1 MAYLLEETLKFPKS
15 SFKSMKYQPYEMK
28 PNFSMYRVYEWHT
41 YWNGAVYVS
50 FSGGLDSTVLAYI
63 VCQAYRKYGLDG
75 KIPLVYVDTGTE
87 YPEIREFVEFYTQW
101 LREKFPELDIEKETL
116 HPKHSFKWVCENKG
130 FPITS
135 KRRNDMSDFI
145 IGHVTDP
152 KEGPL
157 DGVYAETKG
166 TYTKFKGTGAF
177 QKEKRILHQKV
188 ADVGIKASLQTG
200 MVSINDRNRNQAI
213 AVSITEMVA
222 VLNEALRYG
231 TAGMG
236 KKVRL

>member
-1 MAYLLEETLKFPKS
+1 MLQTRRKDRWTECTL
-15 SFKSMKYQPYEMK
+15 
-28 PNFSMYRVYEWHT
+28 R
-41 YWNGAVYVS
+41 
-50 FSGGLDSTVLAYI
+50 
-63 VCQAYRKYGLDG
+63 RK
-75 KIPLVYVDTGTE
+75 VH
-87 YPEIREFVEFYTQW
+87 IR
-101 LREKFPELDIEKETL
+101 
-116 HPKHSFKWVCENKG
+116 
-130 FPITS
+130 
-135 KRRNDMSDFI
+135 
-145 IGHVTDP
+145 
-152 KEGPL
+152 
-157 DGVYAETKG
+157 
-166 TYTKFKGTGAF
+166 KFKGTGAF

>member
-1 MAYLLEETLKFPKS
+1 
-15 SFKSMKYQPYEMK
+15 
-28 PNFSMYRVYEWHT
+28 
-41 YWNGAVYVS
+41 
-50 FSGGLDSTVLAYI
+50 
-63 VCQAYRKYGLDG
+63 
-75 KIPLVYVDTGTE
+75 
-87 YPEIREFVEFYTQW
+87 
-101 LREKFPELDIEKETL
+101 
-116 HPKHSFKWVCENKG
+116 
-130 FPITS
+130 
-135 KRRNDMSDFI
+135 MSDFT
-145 IGHVTDP
+145 IGHVTDQ
-152 KEGPL
+152 KEGPM

-177 QKEKRILHQKV
+177 QKEKRIPYQKV
-188 ADVGIKASLQTG
+188 TDVGIKASLQTG

>member
-1 MAYLLEETLKFPKS
+1 
-15 SFKSMKYQPYEMK
+15 
-28 PNFSMYRVYEWHT
+28 
-41 YWNGAVYVS
+41 
-50 FSGGLDSTVLAYI
+50 
-63 VCQAYRKYGLDG
+63 
-75 KIPLVYVDTGTE
+75 
-87 YPEIREFVEFYTQW
+87 
-101 LREKFPELDIEKETL
+101 
-116 HPKHSFKWVCENKG
+116 
-130 FPITS
+130 
-135 KRRNDMSDFI
+135 MSDFI

-231 TAGMG
+231 KAGMG
-236 KKVRL
+236 KKVRMKSGKNMPVDMALHNYKKDSTGKEKIVTPDGEVVTGRILVGERGDGAGYISHFASCKKYRR

>member
-1 MAYLLEETLKFPKS
+1 
-15 SFKSMKYQPYEMK
+15 
-28 PNFSMYRVYEWHT
+28 
-41 YWNGAVYVS
+41 
-50 FSGGLDSTVLAYI
+50 
-63 VCQAYRKYGLDG
+63 
-75 KIPLVYVDTGTE
+75 
-87 YPEIREFVEFYTQW
+87 
-101 LREKFPELDIEKETL
+101 
-116 HPKHSFKWVCENKG
+116 
-130 FPITS
+130 
-135 KRRNDMSDFI
+135 MSDFI

-236 KKVRL
+236 KKPSVWQKNPVGADEVRKEYAGRHGTA